1 MEAKLSLSNL
11 EDEHPFFSKTW
22 NSYSEF
28 KQDLDKYQTDE
39 NILLST
45 VNSKLIKN
53 NDLLKQQFHYE
64 YCQIKCKHGTKQRSN
79 KVDNSRPK

>member
-45 VNSKLIKN
+45 VNKN
-53 NDLLKQQFHYE
+53 FITWLMVTTTQSSLPQSCHQKD
-64 YCQIKCKHGTKQRSN
+64 
-79 KVDNSRPK
+79 